1 MIVIDASYL
10 VTALG
15 EDGETGQSRREA
27 LWDSDETYAP
37 ELIDLE
43 VASVVRRAVR
53 LSRMA
58 PERAIQLLA
67 DLALLQ
73 VERVSHV
80 PFLSRIWDLRE
91 NLTPYDASYVAL
103 AEIMEAPLLT
113 ADARL
118 ARAPGIR
125 CEVRVLA

>member
-1 MIVIDASYL
+1 MIVLDAS
-10 VTALG
+10 VVAAALG
-15 EDGETGQSRREA
+15 DDGEAGGRMRDP
-27 LWDSDETYAP
+27 LWGSKETFAP

-43 VASVVRRAVR
+43 VTAYVRRVVRAG
-53 LSRMA
+53 RMA

-67 DLALLQ
+67 DLALLPLR
-73 VERVSHV
+73 RVSHV

-91 NLTPYDASYVAL
+91 NVTPYDACYIAL
-103 AEIMEAPLLT
+103 AEVMEAPLLT
-113 ADARL
+113 VDARL